1 MARLIRTPS
10 GTLLERNDGTKINV
24 INLGLPATTTD
35 LAAALNADQARTGG
49 RSTTGLDIGLDDD
62 NGDVINGRDDFPG
75 DNGDVIA
82 DDDPGQ
88 NGGGATQ
95 LPPGPSNISPIGRVV
110 SLIHPQ
116 TGEIKNIRLDV
127 GDPGQR
133 SRDLNKLLA
142 SGFTI
147 TGTHTVGTGE
157 PGGPGDTGDPG
168 VPPPGSGGFEGIPPA
183 GGNEAQSFLA
193 KILQRALGRAGIGDQ
208 LLGQFTNQQ
217 QWFQDLFGEQ
227 RGVQRAATMK
237 QLGVIDPALTE
248 QLGQFGQGLSDR
260 ERAAFLQQR
269 MADLPGRQ
277 RQATEALNTQL
288 LRSGAIGGRQPG
300 GLAQI
305 ARPSRQIASEF
316 AGLRAQSERDAIMAD
331 LQARLQSNQLAGQAF
346 GTAPSV
352 LSATAGALDPS
363 SLLQASLGS
372 AQQRIGAAQLGTGAV
387 QAAAPFAQ
395 AFAGLDPSS
404 LSAQLRGS
412 LFGSL
417 LGTAPK
423 LIEALNKLR
432 GNPNNNETFETIP
445 PDISNTPFPNL
456 NNFPVRPWPIDDP
469 LWGVRFPGGQ
479 NPNINCGFMPGQRP
493 CF

>member
-49 RSTTGLDIGLDDD
+49 GSTSNLDIELGDDD
-62 NGDVINGRDDFPG
+62 NGNGINGR
-75 DNGDVIA
+75 
-82 DDDPGQ
+82 DDPGQ
-88 NGGGATQ
+88 NGGGVGR
-95 LPPGPSNISPIGRVV
+95 PSSNISPTGRVV

-116 TGEIKNIRLDV
+116 TGEIKEVRLDV
-127 GDPGQR
+127 GDPGKR
-133 SRDLNKLLA
+133 SEDLNNLLA

-157 PGGPGDTGDPG
+157 PGGPGGPGDTGDPG
-168 VPPPGSGGFEGIPPA
+168 GPGATGDPPDIPPLGGFGGLKPP
-183 GGNEAQSFLA
+183 GGNEAQSFLSD
-193 KILQRALGRAGIGDQ
+193 ILRRALGRAGIGDQ
-208 LLGQFTNQQ
+208 LFGDLTNQQ
-217 QWFQDLFGEQ
+217 QWYNALFGEQ
-227 RGVQRAATMK
+227 RGTKRAATMK

-305 ARPSRQIASEF
+305 ARPSRQISSEF
-316 AGLRAQSERDAIMAD
+316 AGLRAQHERDTIMAD
-331 LQARLQSNQLAGQAF
+331 LQARLQSSEAAGRAF
-346 GTAPSV
+346 GIAPSV

-445 PDISNTPFPNL
+445 PDNDQGDGGNGGGNWWDPILRQLPSMRWPRVGTPTCIPGITSANCT
-456 NNFPVRPWPIDDP
+456 
-469 LWGVRFPGGQ
+469 GVF
-479 NPNINCGFMPGQRP
+479 
-493 CF
+493 